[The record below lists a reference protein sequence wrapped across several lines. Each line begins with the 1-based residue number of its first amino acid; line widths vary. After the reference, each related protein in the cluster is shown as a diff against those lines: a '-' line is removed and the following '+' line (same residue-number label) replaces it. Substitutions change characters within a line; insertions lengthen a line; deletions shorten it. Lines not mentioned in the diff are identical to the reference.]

1 MPAHWVILIFGKKM
15 PDEILEREIVAQWM
29 IAKGLATGHGDTIED
44 LLEEAYWQI
53 IERGKEEVR
62 IMHHLRF

>member
-1 MPAHWVILIFGKKM
+1 VHWEILIYGKM
-15 PDEILEREIVAQWM
+15 PELIEAREIVARWM

-53 IERGKEEVR
+53 IERGKQGG
-62 IMHHLRF
+62 

>member
-1 MPAHWVILIFGKKM
+1 M
-15 PDEILEREIVAQWM
+15 PDEVVETRELVAQWM
-29 IAKGLATGHGDTIED
+29 ITKGLATGHGDTIED

-53 IERGKEEVR
+53 MERGKEEVR